1 MAELEALQE
10 ILGAFEARGATVVA
24 ACPQLLEHSVAMR
37 VETGRGFPLVQDVGN
52 RAARAF
58 GLAVP
63 TPPDVRAAEEF
74 LGLDLPTFT
83 GTSDWDLPLPARYV
97 IGRDGR
103 ILFRS
108 VHADHTRRS
117 EPVEALIALG

>member
-1 MAELEALQE
+1 MRAESGL
-10 ILGAFEARGATVVA
+10 
-24 ACPQLLEHSVAMR
+24 
-37 VETGRGFPLVQDVGN
+37 GFPLVQDVDSA
-52 RAARAF
+52 AARAF

-63 TPPDVRAAEEF
+63 TPPDVQAAEDF
-74 LGLDLPTFT
+74 LGLDLPTFN
-83 GTSDWDLPLPARYV
+83 GTTDWDLPMPARYV

-103 ILFRS
+103 VLFRS